1 MALNSRKWRAKAC
14 STLLRKRQWFISIRA
29 PFLFGAFATENGK
42 DSANLVFTSLY
53 GEIVSPT
60 VLSVAFMREVC
71 AVGIKRTKFHG
82 LRHLHI
88 THLLRSGVPVHVVS
102 ARAGHARPSV
112 TLDTY
117 AHLLGAE
124 DENAAKLADDM
135 LRRALK

>member
-1 MALNSRKWRAKAC
+1 LPELTQHRKEQAAMRLK
-14 STLLRKRQWFISIRA
+14 LGL
-29 PFLFGAFATENGK
+29 GK
-42 DSANLVFTSLY
+42 DGANLVFTSPF
-53 GEIVSPT
+53 GEMVSPT

-88 THLLRSGVPVHVVS
+88 THLLRSGAPVHVVS
-102 ARAGHARPSV
+102 ARAGHAWPSV

-124 DENAAKLADDM
+124 DDDAAKLADDM
-135 LRRALK
+135 LPRALK